1 MDRDPLQEDGF
12 AVQQN
17 LLVAS
22 FDSTETY
29 LIFDSSGIERDM
41 NLIEFGILRA
51 PKLQLLCCNLKC
63 CAYLSIFISS
73 KLLLELQFWNK
84 DTNFVTSLLGI
95 QLGRESYFSNLGL
108 ISCILQLQIVILK
121 INCWHIY

>member
-51 PKLQLLCCNLKC
+51 PKLQFLCCNLKC